1 MDMKQHIVYT
11 IKKQK
16 GGAAEVKIVPE
27 TQPGINGRTDIT
39 GAFRLFY
46 MIPTTASSKSKEP
59 DMDSY
64 MSFVGKLT
72 FLNENFFEW
81 RYDGQTLVETE
92 ITQLVKIIQDHIE
105 EWFDETDSQPQLR
118 EEDLNDPESRLY
130 MSDEQLVAIMEH
142 PLYHIAPYF
151 LFGPDDDFIGI
162 VNNGDGF
169 DIHINGKIAAFMEV
183 PEFESHQ
190 IVRGTIKDTA
200 LVNEIVRRI
209 RAIREL

>member
-1 MDMKQHIVYT
+1 MKHHIVYT

-27 TQPGINGRTDIT
+27 TQPGINGRMDIT

-46 MIPTTASSKSKEP
+46 MIPTTRANSSKEL

-81 RYDGQTLVETE
+81 RYDGQMLVETE
-92 ITQLVKIIQDHIE
+92 IAQLVKIVQDHIE
-105 EWFDETDSQPQLR
+105 EWFDETDGQPQLH
-118 EEDLNDPESRLY
+118 EEDLNDTESSLY
-130 MSDEQLVAIMEH
+130 MSDEQLSAVMEH

-162 VNNGDGF
+162 VQNGAGF

-183 PEFESHQ
+183 PDFENHQ
-190 IVRGTIKDTA
+190 IVSGTISDAA
-200 LVNEIVRRI
+200 LVAEIVRRI